1 MEFKALK
8 GKGEGKP
15 LIAKIK
21 ETPGAGAF
29 ISALYKVQDCVCL
42 LGMDPASATANG
54 YILRERR
61 KADLF

>member
-8 GKGEGKP
+8 GKGKGKP

-29 ISALYKVQDCVCL
+29 RSTLHKVQDSVCL
-42 LGMDPASATANG
+42 SGMDPQPLLMVTS
-54 YILRERR
+54 
-61 KADLF
+61 